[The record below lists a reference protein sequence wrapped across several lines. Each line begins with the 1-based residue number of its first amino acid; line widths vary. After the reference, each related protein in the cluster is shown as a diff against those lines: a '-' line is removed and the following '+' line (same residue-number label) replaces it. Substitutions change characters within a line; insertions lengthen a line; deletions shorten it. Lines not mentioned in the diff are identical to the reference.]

1 MVSSSAE
8 RSRSRASSETL
19 GVAVLIGMTLLVT
32 AGLGLGVMMISEQDQ
47 EQTADIS
54 FTFLSDTLVV
64 VYQDGTERTA
74 GNIYIDGPA
83 NNVSWAE
90 LDDELG
96 PEDAVTQN
104 TEVRLSSDTA
114 YGAQPAEEDVFEV
127 IYFTPDGQRFV
138 LAGVNNDGGDSPAG
152 PGGQTGPDGPG
163 GPGGPDG
170 PAGPGG

>member
-1 MVSSSAE
+1 MVASSAE
-8 RSRSRASSETL
+8 RSRPRASSETL

-32 AGLGLGVMMISEQDQ
+32 VGLGLGVMLISEQDQ

-74 GNIYIDGPA
+74 GDLYIDGPA

-90 LDDELG
+90 LDEELG
-96 PEDAVTQN
+96 PGDAVTQN

-114 YGAQPAEEDVFEV
+114 YGARPAQQDVFEV
-127 IYFTPDGQRFV
+127 VYFTGDGQRFV
-138 LAGVNNDGGDSPAG
+138 LASVNKDGSAADGSQPS
-152 PGGQTGPDGPG
+152 PGGTGGPDGPS
-163 GPGGPDG
+163 G